1 MADDGP
7 SSSVNERD
15 VARPTLNLG
24 VGSPSTR
31 VGSEQSADAVI
42 ADLECG
48 LEDQLDQLPSRS
60 VPWALII
67 GVEGSHRYV
76 QFLGRPDGSL
86 VVETT
91 SNAYLSPDQQLDDEA
106 AGVLRDLGWKEPE
119 PEGRLNWSVI
129 VAGEEAVRHEA
140 RRAISTLRTAI
151 GVDEDRRLFID
162 LMASPTGDTVRTT
175 SPSDSGLVAGT
186 EAAGDSPVAHHI
198 TISRS
203 GGRIRVVE
211 DGVLI
216 WSEAS
221 VDGLIEAVSLVKDDP
236 LLLVEGSSIVILL
249 PPSDEKRLLEAL
261 CPDDRILD
269 ALVEEFGD
277 QSYTDTSDEF
287 RALDKGILI
296 NGVPWGWV
304 PTRSPEWDYITP
316 RLLPIGKTRT
326 LASAG
331 AWMSASMTGAV
342 LTSGLRQVENS
353 AYSWSDLDG
362 ERYWDVIY
370 DVSDWDALLSDA
382 IGSGFEVTLCPACEN
397 DDPSGWEVSVDV
409 ESCFADGVVGAAL
422 CNLWQPCEEH
432 LGVPCTLIGVAG
444 RDWKWSDTWVSEGL
458 TTQNEVG

>member
-67 GVEGSHRYV
+67 DVEGSHRYV

-162 LMASPTGDTVRTT
+162 LMA
-175 SPSDSGLVAGT
+175 
-186 EAAGDSPVAHHI
+186 
-198 TISRS
+198 
-203 GGRIRVVE
+203 
-211 DGVLI
+211 
-216 WSEAS
+216 
-221 VDGLIEAVSLVKDDP
+221 
-236 LLLVEGSSIVILL
+236 
-249 PPSDEKRLLEAL
+249 
-261 CPDDRILD
+261 
-269 ALVEEFGD
+269 
-277 QSYTDTSDEF
+277 
-287 RALDKGILI
+287 
-296 NGVPWGWV
+296 
-304 PTRSPEWDYITP
+304 
-316 RLLPIGKTRT
+316 
-326 LASAG
+326 
-331 AWMSASMTGAV
+331 
-342 LTSGLRQVENS
+342 
-353 AYSWSDLDG
+353 
-362 ERYWDVIY
+362 
-370 DVSDWDALLSDA
+370 
-382 IGSGFEVTLCPACEN
+382 
-397 DDPSGWEVSVDV
+397 
-409 ESCFADGVVGAAL
+409 
-422 CNLWQPCEEH
+422 
-432 LGVPCTLIGVAG
+432 
-444 RDWKWSDTWVSEGL
+444 
-458 TTQNEVG
+458 